1 MQIFMQR
8 EFINTQKFYQIWLI
22 IYVGC
27 FCYTF
32 KLFLVPLS
40 TLYGSINISQAL
52 LGACSSQKEERILH
66 ALGLM
71 LSDKVWIESLEVETE
86 KCLQLMSNW
95 KSKLENSMDISE
107 DNLDKDLVGKKYQGS
122 NFFWKYT
129 Y

>member
-1 MQIFMQR
+1 
-8 EFINTQKFYQIWLI
+8 
-22 IYVGC
+22 
-27 FCYTF
+27 
-32 KLFLVPLS
+32 
-40 TLYGSINISQAL
+40 
-52 LGACSSQKEERILH
+52 
-66 ALGLM
+66 M

-95 KSKLENSMDISE
+95 RSKLENSMNISE